1 MDTETSLTRRLLLQM
16 TVAFG
21 GLTLAGPASLAAA
34 EEIHKW
40 ALLEVTPG
48 TVSGPFYPLLN
59 KPADR
64 DADLTVIKGRKERA
78 QGQVLQV
85 VGQVFNIKRTPVKGV
100 QVELWQ
106 ANAAGRYDHPADP
119 NTAPLDPNFQG
130 YGVAVT
136 DGEGRYRFKT
146 IMPGAYPVVP
156 GWDPPASASAADWTH
171 RPADHADV
179 VPRSP
184 AQRSGPIVQ
193 RAAARRP
200 ANAHLQARGSDGE
213 RGAGRQDRPVQHH
226 PHQRLS
232 EKTGRTSTKPAIG
245 ICFAVSR

>member
-1 MDTETSLTRRLLLQM
+1 MDTETSLTRRQLLRM
-16 TVAFG
+16 TAAFG
-21 GLTLAGPASLAAA
+21 GLTLAAPVSLSAA

-59 KPADR
+59 KPTDR

-85 VGQVFNIKRTPVKGV
+85 VGQVFNIKRAPVKGV

-146 IMPGAYPVVP
+146 VMPGAYPVVP
-156 GWDPPASASAADWTH
+156 GWDRPP
-171 RPADHADV
+171 
-179 VPRSP
+179 
-184 AQRSGPIVQ
+184 
-193 RAAARRP
+193 
-200 ANAHLQARGSDGE
+200 HLHMQ
-213 RGAGRQDRPVQHH
+213 
-226 PHQRLS
+226 L
-232 EKTGRTSTKPAIG
+232 TGRTDRQITQMWFPDHPLNAQDRLFNVLRPAAQQMLTCKLEAATGNTEPDAKIALFNIILTNG
-245 ICFAVSR
+245 